1 MNALRL
7 LRLNFRS
14 RLHGLVLFTCLSF
27 ISGQTVGELVVEITK
42 GGDDAASIAI
52 VPFAVNRNVPD
63 WDLISI
69 DQIISGDLA
78 RSGQFSPLPIED
90 MLSYPAAPDE
100 IFYRDWRILGVQYL
114 VFGQIVAND
123 EDIFTTHFFL
133 IDIVREQIIYRDK
146 LFGTAEEMRAMAH
159 SISDIIYEQITGI
172 PGAYSTKLLYISA
185 SDVATGKPSYSL
197 TFADVDGAQQDVIY
211 ESVEPLLSPSWSPDG
226 KRVAYVSFEDGNGS
240 VIIHDLLSGKRQ
252 KVVEFDGE
260 GRSSAPSFSPDAS
273 KLALVLAYR
282 GNPDIYLKDLITGKL
297 SQITKHYKIDT
308 EPSWAPNGEMITFT
322 SDRSGSPQIY
332 LLTLAT
338 KKVRRLTFEGKYN
351 ARSQVLPDGENIV
364 FVHRKRGAFHIALMN
379 MEHGNMRILTKTE
392 LDESPSIS
400 PNGVM
405 MIYATQNLGK
415 GILAVMS
422 LDGKVKYNL
431 PDTAGNEIREP
442 SWSPF
447 FVVTEFVDSEITE
460 LPPTAQ

>member
-1 MNALRL
+1 MSPLRL
-7 LRLNFRS
+7 LLSFQS
-14 RLHGLVLFTCLSF
+14 RLREAVLFVCLSF
-27 ISGQTVGELVVEITK
+27 VSSQTMGELVVEITK
-42 GGDDAASIAI
+42 GVDDAASIAI
-52 VPFAVNRNVPD
+52 VPFSVDQDVPD
-63 WDLISI
+63 WGLISI

-100 IFYRDWRILGVQYL
+100 IFYHDWRILGVQYL
-114 VFGQIVAND
+114 VLGKIVATA

-133 IDIVREQIIYRDK
+133 IDIVREQILYRDE
-146 LFGTAEEMRAMAH
+146 LLGSAEEVRSMAH
-159 SISDIIYEQITGI
+159 YISDKVYEEVTGI
-172 PGAYSTKLLYISA
+172 DGAYSTKLLYISA
-185 SDVATGKPSYSL
+185 SDVATGKPNYRL
-197 TFADVDGAQQDVIY
+197 TMADVDGAQQDVIY

-226 KRVAYVSFEDGNGS
+226 KRVAYVSFEGGNGS
-240 VIIHDLLSGKRQ
+240 VIVHDLLSGKRQ
-252 KVVEFDGE
+252 QVVAFNGE

-273 KLALVLAYR
+273 KLALVLSRR
-282 GNPDIYLKDLITGKL
+282 GNPDIYLKDLITGEL

-308 EPSWAPNGEMITFT
+308 EPSWAPDGETMTFT
-322 SDRSGSPQIY
+322 SDRSGSPQIF

-338 KKVRRLTFEGKYN
+338 KKVRRLTFKGKYN
-351 ARSQVLPDGENIV
+351 ARSQILPDGENIV
-364 FVHRKRGAFHIALMN
+364 FVHRKEGVFHIALMN
-379 MEHGNMRILTKTE
+379 IEHGRMRILTKTE

-405 MIYATQNLGK
+405 MIYATQDLGK

-447 FVVTEFVDSEITE
+447 FVVTEFVDSEIVE
-460 LPPTAQ
+460 LPPTVQ